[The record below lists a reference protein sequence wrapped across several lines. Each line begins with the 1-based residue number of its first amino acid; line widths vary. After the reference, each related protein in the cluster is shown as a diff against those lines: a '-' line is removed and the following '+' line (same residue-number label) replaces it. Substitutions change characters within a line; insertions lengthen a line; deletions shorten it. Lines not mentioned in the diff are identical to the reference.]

1 VRARLTPALAVE
13 AARRALVDAHRGSL
27 VAPPRTSVDLGSHV
41 LVFTA
46 GGYRDGVSGLRVY
59 GTWPGDSDQAVL
71 AWDAGGRLR
80 GCVVGVELGA
90 RRTGALGAVA
100 VDALARRDASV
111 VAVIGSGR
119 QARTQLWALSTV
131 RAVSEVR
138 VFSPDPAHREAFAE
152 WARTDLGLAATAVP
166 TARDAVAGAA
176 IVVLATRS
184 ETPVVSAEWIEP
196 GAHVTTVG
204 PKTGAAHETP
214 PELVGSAVVV
224 ASDSPAQAAACGEPF
239 FTERAL
245 LHLGGILT
253 GDHEGRRTAE
263 DITVYCSTG
272 LAGSEVVI
280 AEALLA
286 SWEA

>member
-13 AARRALVDAHRGSL
+13 AARRALVDAYRGSL
-27 VAPPRTSVDLGSHV
+27 VAPPRSSVDLGSHE

-46 GGYRDGVSGLRVY
+46 GGYRDGVSGLRAY
-59 GTWPGDSDQAVL
+59 GTWPGGSDQAVL
-71 AWDAGGRLR
+71 VWDGGGRLR
-80 GCVVGVELGA
+80 GCVVGVEFGA

-119 QARTQLWALSTV
+119 QARTQLWALTAV
-131 RAVSEVR
+131 RAVSDVR
-138 VFSPDPAHREAFAE
+138 VFSPALAHREAFAE
-152 WARTDLGLAATAVP
+152 WARTDLGLAATAAS
-166 TARDAVAGAA
+166 TARDAVAGAP

-184 ETPVVSAEWIEP
+184 ETPVVSVEWIEP

-204 PKTGAAHETP
+204 PKTRSAHETP
-214 PELVGSAVVV
+214 PELVDSAAVV
-224 ASDSPAQAAACGEPF
+224 ASDSPAQAAAYGETF

-263 DITVYCSTG
+263 DVTVYCSTG

-286 SWEA
+286 NGGV